1 MSKVLI
7 TGYKTYNFQNQQNEL
22 ISGAKISYLSEM
34 KSSKQNE
41 LGYLPIQASVNLEC
55 ISNLK
60 EVPGVYEIKFDMVPG
75 KNNKPELV
83 ITGFDFVKSV
93 DINNIFQGKI

>member
-7 TGYKTYNFQNQQNEL
+7 TGYKTYSFQNQQNEL

-41 LGYLPIQASVNLEC
+41 LGPKTIPNKRDTAAS
-55 ISNLK
+55 
-60 EVPGVYEIKFDMVPG
+60 
-75 KNNKPELV
+75 
-83 ITGFDFVKSV
+83 KS
-93 DINNIFQGKI
+93 DTTAPLAK